1 MFLRTRFR
9 FSSCVLCFYRAIYWN
24 CCPCLF
30 HGHWTGEPANNRLQP
45 YSIVKGPK
53 YRFNSLDEDVRSELT
68 QPLVQTANESVTIF
82 TLRRF

>member
-1 MFLRTRFR
+1 MPLPWTLDKRTR
-9 FSSCVLCFYRAIYWN
+9 LCCQN
-24 CCPCLF
+24 P
-30 HGHWTGEPANNRLQP
+30 PANNRLQP